1 MWNEAVRIEPSSLAF
16 VPDIFKTEEMCNE
29 AVGRNVY
36 TLDNVPDYIM
46 TQKVCNEVVRENPAF
61 FLVPDCFKTQ
71 RMCIMALEVFPWQL
85 NDIPDYFNTQRV
97 SDDVVQRDA
106 HSLQFV
112 PDWFVTEEQMKIWD
126 DDDDHYDD
134 NEIIEWCDG
143 YQKRKFQK
151 AKIKEELLPIA
162 CIPIVWWIAVCQKM
176 RKKR

>member
-1 MWNEAVRIEPSSLAF
+1 
-16 VPDIFKTEEMCNE
+16 
-29 AVGRNVY
+29 
-36 TLDNVPDYIM
+36 
-46 TQKVCNEVVRENPAF
+46 
-61 FLVPDCFKTQ
+61 
-71 RMCIMALEVFPWQL
+71 MALEAFPWQL

-162 CIPIVWWIAVCQKM
+162 CILIVWWIVVCQKM